1 MGTAIHVVWSEPPSA
16 EQENVDHCSLRH
28 RLPRLASEPL
38 PPTCTRATTREPS
51 GSAAVV
57 RRRQRIRWS
66 GGLCG
71 PRSVESTTKYESSTS
86 QETAVQVVEVD
97 EGEVDDE
104 EVDEQD
110 ANGESDA
117 EVAEEAVDEVA
128 EEADEE
134 ADGQEANA
142 ETVVA

>member
-1 MGTAIHVVWSEPPSA
+1 MGTAIYVVWSEPPSA

-38 PPTCTRATTREPS
+38 PPTCTRATARELS

-71 PRSVESTTKYESSTS
+71 ARSVESTTKYKSSTNP
-86 QETAVQVVEVD
+86 ETAVLKSSKSTRRSRRT
-97 EGEVDDE
+97 G
-104 EVDEQD
+104 

-117 EVAEEAVDEVA
+117 EVAKEAVD

-134 ADGQEANA
+134 ADGQETNA